1 MNTLGMRTKPIAS
14 RQHSVPN
21 FAAQPV
27 GDKPLVETFRLLA
40 LQVRSALRDMRQRSI
55 LVMSARPGDGRSMV
69 ASHLAHALAPLGGP
83 VLIIDADVV
92 GAGLPRNGA
101 TPTWHDESASH
112 AAVQQANGHAYLPRV
127 SHYRVDTTQRP
138 QLDIVNEVHRV
149 LEEAQELRT
158 VAIIDTPS
166 CLSSSL
172 GFSLAG
178 MAGAVL
184 YVARRQVEDLSVH
197 GEIRAQLDRLGA
209 TVLGIVFNEI

>member
-1 MNTLGMRTKPIAS
+1 MNALGTHTKPIAS
-14 RQHSVPN
+14 TRQAVVD

-40 LQVRSALRDMRQRSI
+40 LQVRNALRDMRQRSI
-55 LVMSARPGDGRSMV
+55 LVMSARQGDGRSMV
-69 ASHLAHALAPLGGP
+69 ASNLAHALAPLGGP

-101 TPTWHDESASH
+101 TPSWHDESAFH
-112 AAVQQANGHAYLPRV
+112 AGVHQGNGNAYLPLV
-127 SHYRVDTTQRP
+127 THYRVDTTQRP

-158 VAIIDTPS
+158 VAIVDTPS

-172 GFSLAG
+172 AFSLAG

-209 TVLGIVFNEI
+209 TVLGVVFNEI